1 MLFIMSRRC
10 RPWFAA
16 VAALLLVSV
25 QSAFA
30 HTTKTVI
37 AEAQYVMADGD
48 TLASAEEKVMQRAQ
62 RKALEEA
69 GVYLES
75 TFYDLEKESQGWTT
89 RNTSWE
95 IRTITAAITE
105 TEVLDSRRS
114 FENARPVFFIRI
126 RAGVDMQHLADAIRR
141 LQSEAQLARHF
152 RELQQENQHLR
163 AQLREFQQEP
173 PGVRMLT
180 IEPSGK
186 PEPVIRA
193 KQQLETAFQTPD
205 LWKKIQLASDAAQ
218 LDPHSAEPLI
228 VRGQAYLRLV
238 SIAYSEGSHAS
249 GYSDQIEK
257 ARSDFDQAVEVD
269 AKNPWAWIGKGDV
282 QTWLKRMDEAAFCY
296 ERALAL
302 DPFFDI
308 ARQRLIG
315 LYTTQARRQAKA
327 KQWHQSLGTLKKLL
341 DAQTPESWL
350 PDKKEA
356 YLLRSDVLLRLHR
369 PEQALE
375 DLSMVI
381 KLDPT
386 NVRAL
391 LTRANLYRD
400 RLQGRL
406 AKEDFEQ
413 ACVLGSIEAC
423 EQLP

>member
-1 MLFIMSRRC
+1 MDARC
-10 RPWFAA
+10 QSWFAT
-16 VAALLLVSV
+16 VAALLIVFTHP
-25 QSAFA
+25 AFA
-30 HTTKTVI
+30 LTTRTVI

-48 TLASAEEKVMQRAQ
+48 TLASAEEKVLQRAQ
-62 RKALEEA
+62 RRAIEEV

-75 TFYDLEKESQGWTT
+75 TSYDLEKEWHGRTI

-105 TEVLDSRRS
+105 TKVLNSRRS
-114 FENARPVFFIRI
+114 FENDRPVFSIRI
-126 RAGVDMQHLADAIRR
+126 RASVDLQHLADAVRR
-141 LQSEAQLARHF
+141 LQSEAQLAKHF
-152 RELQQENQHLR
+152 RELQQENLHLR
-163 AQLREFQQEP
+163 AQLKELQQEP
-173 PGVRMLT
+173 EGVRMLM

-193 KQQLETAFQTPD
+193 RQQLDTAFQTPD
-205 LWKKIQLASDAAQ
+205 LWKKIQLASEAAQ
-218 LDPHSAEPLI
+218 LDPQSAEPFI

-238 SIAYSEGSHAS
+238 SIAYSEGSHGS
-249 GYSDQIEK
+249 RLTSQIEK
-257 ARSDFDQAVEVD
+257 ARSDFDEAVQLD
-269 AKNPWAWIGKGDV
+269 GKNPWAWIGKGDV
-282 QTWLKRMDEAAFCY
+282 QTWLKRTDEAAFCY
-296 ERALAL
+296 ERAQAL

-327 KQWHQSLGTLKKLL
+327 KQWHQSLVTLKKLL

-350 PDKKEA
+350 PDQKAA
-356 YLLRSDVLLRLHR
+356 YLLRSDVLLKLNR

-381 KLDPT
+381 RLDPT
-386 NVRAL
+386 DAGAL
-391 LTRANLYRD
+391 LTRANLYRN